1 MKYRVV
7 KSKRNTLCLTIN
19 KKGEVIVRAPL
30 TASKRQIIQFVQ
42 KHERWIAVHL
52 AKRKPQ
58 RVLNLDDHQPLV
70 LFGERYEIVEGR
82 SKITGGTV
90 QLPKANRES
99 ALLRILKVLAKEKLQ
114 PIVEGIA
121 KKYAY
126 KYSGVRIS
134 TARSRWGS
142 CNKNG
147 MLAFTCFLAFV
158 DPMLVTYVV
167 VHELC
172 HTRHFNHSKN
182 FWREVEKILPDWRKL
197 RAGLK
202 QEESCL
208 EFLRSSEA

>member
-7 KSKRNTLCLTIN
+7 KSKRKTLCLTIN

-30 TASKRQIIQFVQ
+30 TASERQIIQFVQ

-52 AKRKPQ
+52 NKRKPQ
-58 RVLNLDDHQPLV
+58 RTLNLDDRQPLV

-82 SKITGGTV
+82 AKIAGGV
-90 QLPKANRES
+90 VSLPKTNRES
-99 ALLRILKVLAKEKLQ
+99 ALLKILKPLAQEKLQ
-114 PIVEGIA
+114 ALVEEIA
-121 KKYAY
+121 KKYAFE
-126 KYSGVRIS
+126 YSGVRIS

-142 CNKNG
+142 CNKKG
-147 MLAFTCFLAFV
+147 MLAFTCFMAFI
-158 DPMLVTYVV
+158 DPALTTYVV

-172 HTRHFNHSKN
+172 HTRHFNHSKS

-197 RAGLK
+197 RTGLR